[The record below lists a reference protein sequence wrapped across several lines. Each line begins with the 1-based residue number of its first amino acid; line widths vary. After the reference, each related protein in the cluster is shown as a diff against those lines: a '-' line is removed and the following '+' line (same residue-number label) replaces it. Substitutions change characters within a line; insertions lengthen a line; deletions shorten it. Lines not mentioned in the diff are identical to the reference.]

1 MKQLKATE
9 MILSKFKPDVP
20 ILVEDILKM
29 FPDRSRQW
37 VDNTSSNMTASKQ
50 LIRYSTGVYYIP
62 SSTGRGS
69 SKLNPYKVIEK
80 KYITDGDSVYG
91 YYGDKYLLRKM
102 GLIQMFP
109 EVITIVTNHEKSRG
123 RNIRVGDKEV
133 YLIKSPTEIT
143 KENQPI
149 LQLLE
154 VIRLIDVNALSGTE
168 KEHLI
173 NYILN
178 HRITITDIRQYCEYF
193 PDIVA
198 KRILTGYV
206 YDFLQYNERK
216 INKER

>member
-1 MKQLKATE
+1 MKATE

-37 VDNTSSNMTASKQ
+37 VDNTLSNMTASKQ
-50 LIRYSTGVYYIP
+50 LIRYSTGVYFIP
-62 SSTGRGS
+62 STTGRGS

-80 KYITDGDSVYG
+80 KYITDGDNVYG

-102 GLIQMFP
+102 GLIPLFP
-109 EVITIVTNHEKSRG
+109 EVITIITNREKSRG
-123 RNIRVGDKEV
+123 RKIRVGNIEV
-133 YLIKSPTEIT
+133 YLMKSPAVIT
-143 KENQPI
+143 KGNQPV

-154 VIRLIDVNALSGTE
+154 LIRLIDVNALSGTE

-178 HRITITDIRQYCEYF
+178 HRITITDVRQYCEYF
-193 PDIVA
+193 PDVVS
-198 KRILTGYV
+198 KRILTGNV
-206 YDFLQYNERK
+206 YDFLRYNESHSFSL
-216 INKER
+216 